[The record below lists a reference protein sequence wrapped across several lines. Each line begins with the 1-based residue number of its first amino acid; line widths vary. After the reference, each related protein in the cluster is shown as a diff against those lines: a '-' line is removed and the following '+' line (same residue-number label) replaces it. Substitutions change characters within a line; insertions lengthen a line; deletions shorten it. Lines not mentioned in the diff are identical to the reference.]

1 MPFFKKSKSSR
12 VSGGK
17 PDRGVIKSAERK
29 YVAEHMDLDVETQSK
44 NIIEANKKLIARQL
58 ERHSQYK
65 DRAKGM
71 KYFDEIAQFY
81 DNSRYKEIKAFKEQG
96 GKVIGTMC
104 VFVPEEL
111 IIAAN
116 AIPVRLCSG
125 FYEPV
130 HPANELFGEV
140 GLCPLV
146 RSTLGCRMVKANPYF
161 ELCDVVFSPATCDGK
176 LKLGETLSDY
186 GEVLMV
192 NLPRIKE
199 GDVTRKQWYEEMK
212 FIGRKLE
219 SITGT
224 KITRKRIK
232 YSIELYQRAHKAWYA
247 LNELRLNEK
256 VPIWGRDAMLV
267 AQTSFIDD
275 MDRWTKQ
282 VEALTKELVQEK
294 YEVNNPDDPRIMLG
308 GSPIIWPNEKIP
320 SLIEETGGI
329 IVTDELCSSMRI
341 FYNPVVVDEYTEDD
355 MFRALAERYLYPC
368 TCPCFSP
375 NDERDNL
382 IMNQIK
388 KYKVDGVLFHVLRGC
403 HLNSIEATRIDHLL
417 RKNSISML
425 KLESE
430 YDEGD
435 IEQMLTRVE
444 AFLEMIRVRK
454 EMA

>member
-1 MPFFKKSKSSR
+1 MPFFKKTRNAR
-12 VSGGK
+12 VTGGK
-17 PDRGVIKSAERK
+17 SDRDFISTKERK
-29 YVAEHMDLDVETQSK
+29 YVADHMELDLETQKK
-44 NIIEANKKLIARQL
+44 NIIDANKKLIARQL
-58 ERHSQYK
+58 ERHTNLK

-71 KYFDEIAQFY
+71 KYFDEVAKFY
-81 DNSRYKEIKAFKEQG
+81 DNNRYKEIKKFKESG

-104 VFVPEEL
+104 VFIPEEL
-111 IIAAN
+111 ILASN
-116 AIPVRLCSG
+116 AISVRLCSG

-146 RSTLGCRMVKANPYF
+146 RSTLGCRMVQANPYF

-176 LKLGETLSDY
+176 MKLGETLSDY
-186 GEVLMV
+186 GEVLMI

-199 GDVTRKQWYEEMK
+199 GDVTRRQWYEEIR

-219 SITGT
+219 AITGT
-224 KITRKRIK
+224 KLKRKRLQYAID
-232 YSIELYQRAHKAWYA
+232 LYQRAHKAWFN
-247 LNELRLNEK
+247 LNELRKRDE
-256 VPIWGRDAMLV
+256 VPIWGLDAMLV
-267 AQTSFIDD
+267 ASTSFIDD
-275 MDRWTKQ
+275 KERWTKQ
-282 VEALTKELVQEK
+282 VELLTKELKTENPV
-294 YEVNNPDDPRIMLG
+294 VNNPDDPRVMLG
-308 GSPIIWPNEKIP
+308 GSPIIWPNEKIT
-320 SLIEETGGI
+320 SLIEDSGGI

-341 FYNPVVVDEYTEDD
+341 FYNPVVVDEYTEED

-375 NDERDNL
+375 NDERDTL
-382 IMNQIK
+382 ILNHIK
-388 KYKVDGVLFHVLRGC
+388 NYQVDGLLFHVLRGC
-403 HLNSIEATRIDHLL
+403 HLNSIESTRIDHLL

-444 AFLEMIRVRK
+444 AFLEMLRVRK